1 MDPQLKYAKQSTME
15 TVGHILQICK
25 AWIADWTG
33 RHPGMYDEYGSPVT
47 GRCRVRIDDTGVGG
61 GVTDRL
67 REIVEEE
74 SLPIEVIPCN
84 NSGKAMDA
92 HYENAGAE
100 MWGNVRELMEQ
111 TFSAK
116 ARGEEPVLQ
125 IPQDDEL
132 IKQLANRKYHLT
144 SRGRIALEKK
154 EDMKKRGL
162 GSPDCADSLALC
174 LYNPQ
179 TMEYNPVSGGI

>member
-1 MDPQLKYAKQSTME
+1 
-15 TVGHILQICK
+15 
-25 AWIADWTG
+25 
-33 RHPGMYDEYGSPVT
+33 
-47 GRCRVRIDDTGVGG
+47 
-61 GVTDRL
+61 
-67 REIVEEE
+67 
-74 SLPIEVIPCN
+74 
-84 NSGKAMDA
+84 
-92 HYENAGAE
+92 
-100 MWGNVRELMEQ
+100 MEQ

-144 SRGRIALEKK
+144 SRGRIVLEKK

-162 GSPDCADSLALC
+162 GSPDCADSLTLC
-174 LYNPQ
+174 FYNPQ